1 MQNFSFFDKIPNE
14 LILNIIVFI
23 DDEKT
28 FASFVICCT
37 RFAIIA
43 KTCLPNSYWRSLYAK
58 RWHLK
63 EQELKAYGK
72 NL

>member
-1 MQNFSFFDKIPNE
+1 MQSISFFDKLPDE

-43 KTCLPNSYWRSLYAK
+43 KTYLPNIYWRSLYAK
-58 RWHLK
+58 RWHLQ
-63 EQELKAYGK
+63 ERELKAHGK
-72 NL
+72 NM